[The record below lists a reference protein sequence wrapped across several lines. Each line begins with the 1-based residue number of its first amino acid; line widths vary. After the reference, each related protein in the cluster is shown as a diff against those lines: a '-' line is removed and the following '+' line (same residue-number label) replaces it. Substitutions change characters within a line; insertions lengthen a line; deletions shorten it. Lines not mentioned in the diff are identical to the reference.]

1 MKTITIELNG
11 ENRSVTID
19 DDETLLYT
27 LRERLGITSTKN
39 GCAPQGQCGACLAV
53 VDGKTKTTCAMPA
66 SKAADKTVL
75 TLEGVPAA
83 ERDLVAR
90 CFVANAGIQCGF
102 CIPGIAMRA
111 INMVEQNPNPSRDE
125 IAQKLDV
132 HLCRCTGYLRIIDA
146 VEMYAK
152 VKRGELS
159 APPLCEDGHIGKPLA
174 RYQGMEGVL
183 GMRPYV
189 DDLRFPGM
197 VFGAVVQP
205 EFARSVIVKIDTEP
219 AKQLPGVIAV
229 LTAADIPGERYVG
242 LIRKDWPI
250 FVAEGETNSCI
261 GDVLAVV
268 VAGDEATARR
278 GAQLVVVTAEPLTP
292 VTDPEAGMAADSPL
306 VLPNT
311 DSNILS
317 KSVIFRGDAEKA
329 LAESAYVVEDVFQTQ
344 RIEHLFLEPESA
356 VAVPETNGRIH
367 LYTQGQGVFDDQRQV
382 AAMLAVP
389 LDRIFVELV
398 PNGGA
403 FGGKEDMSIQ
413 GHAALIAFKLGVPA
427 KVTLTR
433 EESIRMHPKR
443 HPIRMHYRMGCDANG
458 KLTAVWARMIGD
470 TGAYASV
477 GEKVLERAAGH
488 GGGPYVIP
496 HVDIQAVAVRTN
508 NPPCGA
514 MRGFGANQAAFAVE
528 GCMDRL
534 AEKLGIDGWEMRWR
548 NALAVGDSTHTGQIL
563 HHSVG
568 IRKTLVA
575 VKDRYYAALAQGKAV
590 GIGCGMKNSG
600 LGNGALEW
608 GAARLVIEAADR
620 IALYNGY
627 TEMGQGLFTVLVQF
641 AVEVTGIPAAFF
653 HPRVDANHPLPVG
666 QTTGSRATLLGGL
679 AVKDAAEKLRA
690 ALDSGRTLAD
700 LVGVVFAGDVKI
712 DDTTKLGD
720 KSGRPTKTHTTYAF
734 ATQVV
739 ILDENGRPERVVAA
753 HDVGRVVNPDLC
765 AGQIEGSV
773 HMGLGYALTE
783 ELPCDAG
790 IPVTYKLRDIGV
802 LRARDMPPVDVI
814 LVEDPEPAGP
824 FGAKGVGEI
833 GLVPTAGATA
843 GALYAFDKQF
853 RTVLPMK
860 NSAAAK
866 AMSVGKIKGRG

>member
-1 MKTITIELNG
+1 MKTISIHLNG
-11 ENRSVTID
+11 ENRSVAIE

-66 SKAADKTVL
+66 TKAADKSVL
-75 TLEGVPAA
+75 TLEGISTAD
-83 ERDLVAR
+83 RDLVAR
-90 CFVANAGIQCGF
+90 CFVATAGIQCGF
-102 CIPGIAMRA
+102 CIPGIAMRT
-111 INMVEQNPNPSRDE
+111 ISIIEQNPSPSRDE

-146 VEMYAK
+146 VDLFAR
-152 VKRGELS
+152 VKRGEVD
-159 APPLCEDGHIGKPLA
+159 APQLCEDGRVGKPLA
-174 RYQGMEGVL
+174 RYQGTEAVL

-197 VFGAVVQP
+197 LHGAVVQP
-205 EFARSVIVKIDTEP
+205 KFARSRIMQIDTEP
-219 AKQLPGVIAV
+219 AKHIPGVVAIF
-229 LTAADIPGERYVG
+229 TAADVPGERFVG

-250 FVAEGETNSCI
+250 FVAEGETNACI

-268 VAGDEATARR
+268 VATDEATARK
-278 GAQLVVVTAEPLTP
+278 GAEAVLVTAEPLEP
-292 VTDPEAGMAADSPL
+292 VTDPIAGMAPGAPL
-306 VLPNT
+306 VLANT
-311 DSNILS
+311 ENNILS
-317 KSVIFRGDAEKA
+317 KSVIVRGDAEKA
-329 LAESAYVVEDVFQTQ
+329 LADSAFVVEETFQTQ
-344 RIEHLFLEPESA
+344 RIEHMFLEPESA
-356 VAVPETNGRIH
+356 VAVPQTDGRIH

-382 AAMLAVP
+382 AAMLAIP
-389 LDRIFVELV
+389 LEKVFVELV
-398 PNGGA
+398 QNGGA

-443 HPIRMHYRMGCDANG
+443 HPIRMHYRMGCDADG
-458 KLTAVWARMIGD
+458 KLTAVWARMVGD

-496 HVDIQAVAVRTN
+496 HVDIEAVAVRTN

-528 GCMDRL
+528 GCIDRL
-534 AEKLGIDGWEMRWR
+534 AEKVGIDGWEMRWK
-548 NALAVGDSTHTGQIL
+548 NALAVGDSTHTGQVL

-568 IRKTLVA
+568 IRKTLLA
-575 VKDRYYAALAQGKAV
+575 VKDRYYEAMKQGKAV

-608 GAARLVIEAADR
+608 GAARLVVEAADR

-627 TEMGQGLFTVLVQF
+627 TEMGQGLFTVLTQF
-641 AVEVTGIPAAFF
+641 AVEVTGIPAAWF

-679 AVKDAAEKLRA
+679 AVKDAAEKLRN

-700 LVGVVFAGDVKI
+700 LVGTVFAGDVRI

-739 ILDENGRPERVVAA
+739 VLDDQGRPQRVIAA

-783 ELPCDAG
+783 ELPCEAG
-790 IPVTYKLRDIGV
+790 VPVTYKLRDIGV
-802 LRARDMPPVDVI
+802 LRARDMPAVEVM

-853 RTVLPMK
+853 RSTLPMK
-860 NSAAAK
+860 NSPAAK
-866 AMSVGKIKGRG
+866 AMSVGKIKGRA